1 MRRCVEILPIQGFG
15 ESSSTVLTVL
25 LSSFL
30 PSLLVSVSPPSLAWH
45 PRREGGRV
53 RESTKGKAAQI
64 LCYLKSRE
72 LKY

>member
-30 PSLLVSVSPPSLAWH
+30 PSLLVSVSPLLPGTLGE
-45 PRREGGRV
+45 REGK
-53 RESTKGKAAQI
+53 RESENRP
-64 LCYLKSRE
+64 RE
-72 LKY
+72 RQRRFFAIYTVRN